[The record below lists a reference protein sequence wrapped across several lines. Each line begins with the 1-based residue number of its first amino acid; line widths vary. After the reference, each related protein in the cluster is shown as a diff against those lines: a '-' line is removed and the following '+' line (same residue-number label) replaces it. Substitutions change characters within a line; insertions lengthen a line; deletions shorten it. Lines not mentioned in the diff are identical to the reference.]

1 MYASIDVAATPL
13 FAGVRAAQLAGR
25 ASLVECGAFPARLGK
40 REPFTELIAGL
51 EAALDL
57 RAHRAGTLPRLAP
70 YLHQR
75 TAGRIGS
82 LTCLIRQAAI
92 TAVLDGT
99 ERITKTSLDA
109 IRLDHLADDLRPW
122 SGAQGAVG

>member
-1 MYASIDVAATPL
+1 
-13 FAGVRAAQLAGR
+13 
-25 ASLVECGAFPARLGK
+25 
-40 REPFTELIAGL
+40 LIAGV

-57 RAHRAGTLPRLAP
+57 DAHRAGTLPRLTP

-82 LTCLIRQAAI
+82 LTRLIRQAAI

-99 ERITKTSLDA
+99 ERITETSLDA
-109 IRLDHLADDLRPW
+109 VRLDHPAETRHHPQSRTSGRQTTLRPTPKRRDQNKQG
-122 SGAQGAVG
+122 SGP